1 MLNVGLLI
9 VGFFMDIYSA
19 IMVVVPLII
28 PLGALFG
35 IDPVHMGIIF
45 LANLELGFSHPPIG
59 LNLFM
64 ASYRFKQPL
73 TRIYWQVLPFLFV
86 LLFTVLVIT
95 YVPQMST
102 LLIEPGR
109 VVAIYGHRHDSSSHA
124 SIRGLPAF
132 SGRGDLPGEDQDATR
147 ILFFAVFLQV
157 ALQLLKQFPGKG
169 FSDIGVVSL
178 DRFLLPECLPH
189 LKGPRVFSVRF

>member
-1 MLNVGLLI
+1 MQLTAWFSANIHSKYVFLLMLNIGLLI

-19 IMVVVPLII
+19 IMVVVPLIV

-35 IDPVHMGIIF
+35 IDPVHLGIIF

-64 ASYRFKQPL
+64 ASYSFKQPL

-86 LLFTVLVIT
+86 LIFTVLVIT

-102 LLIEPGR
+102 LLIN
-109 VVAIYGHRHDSSSHA
+109 IFD
-124 SIRGLPAF
+124 
-132 SGRGDLPGEDQDATR
+132 
-147 ILFFAVFLQV
+147 
-157 ALQLLKQFPGKG
+157 
-169 FSDIGVVSL
+169 
-178 DRFLLPECLPH
+178 
-189 LKGPRVFSVRF
+189 